1 MLLLSTRAYDS
12 ALRAEQAALTRS
24 RILNAA
30 RSLLLDSGSAG
41 LTIGGLAVAAEV
53 SPQTIYNS
61 IGNKAAVIKAIYDVM
76 LAGDDDPQAM
86 TDRPEFR
93 AMTDAA
99 DAASMLRHYAKFG
112 RNIAERVGPLLTV
125 LFANADD
132 DVRALATTIDGERF
146 QGNALTV
153 RHLADHFGL
162 PPQMSEAHATDV
174 MWALTAPELYDRL
187 VRRRRWSANAYEQWL
202 GDAMIAALTLT
213 T

>member
-93 AMTDAA
+93 AMTDAS
-99 DAASMLRHYAKFG
+99 DAASMLRHYANFG
-112 RNIAERVGPLLTV
+112 
-125 LFANADD
+125 
-132 DVRALATTIDGERF
+132 RALATTIDGERF

-202 GDAMIAALTLT
+202 GDTMIAALTLT